1 MARIVTVG
9 SHKGGVGKT
18 TTVLNLGH
26 AFSRLGRRVLIVD
39 ADPQGGLALASNLKA
54 RAKAG
59 MAQALRG
66 AASREQIVAT
76 TRDGL
81 LSVVGAGGDQNADI
95 LQLEEAAT
103 TGALGELL
111 RQLAEGQD
119 LVLVDA
125 PAGVGR
131 YLHGLLLASD
141 GFMGVTAARALS
153 VRGLPVLMQAFEA
166 ARAEHPALTF
176 EGLLLAMYDVLQQA
190 EADLRNSLRRQMPE
204 GSLFRTVIPAVPAM
218 EKASQKCVP
227 AAMLPEAGRV
237 ARAYLDL
244 ATEITE
250 RQERLRRPAGAD
262 EGEGLF

>member
-54 RAKAG
+54 RARAG
-59 MAQALRG
+59 LAQALRG
-66 AASREQIVAT
+66 EATREQIVAT

-81 LSVVGAGGDQNADI
+81 LSVAGAGGDQNTDV
-95 LQLEEAAT
+95 LELEAAAAS
-103 TGALGELL
+103 GALGQLL
-111 RQLAEGQD
+111 RRLADGQD

-131 YLHGLLLASD
+131 YLH
-141 GFMGVTAARALS
+141 
-153 VRGLPVLMQAFEA
+153 
-166 ARAEHPALTF
+166 
-176 EGLLLAMYDVLQQA
+176 GLLLAMYDVLQQA

-204 GSLFRTVIPAVPAM
+204 GALFRTVIPAVPAM
-218 EKASQKCVP
+218 EKASQRCVP
-227 AAMLPEAGRV
+227 AAMLPEAARV

-244 ATEITE
+244 ATELTE
-250 RQERLRRPAGAD
+250 RQERLRRPPGAD

>member
-66 AASREQIVAT
+66 EAASEEIVAA

-81 LSVVGAGGDQNADI
+81 LSVVGAGGDSNEDI
-95 LQLEEAAT
+95 LHLEDAVAS
-103 TGALGELL
+103 GALGRLV
-111 RQLAEGQD
+111 RGLAEGHD
-119 LVLVDA
+119 LVLMDA

-131 YLHGLLLASD
+131 YVHGLLVASD
-141 GFMGVTAARALS
+141 AFLGVTAARALS
-153 VRGLPVLMQAFEA
+153 VRGLPVLMRAFEA
-166 ARAEHPALTF
+166 ARAEQPGLAL

-190 EADLRNSLRRQMPE
+190 EADLRAGLRRQLPE
-204 GSLFRTVIPAVPAM
+204 GSLFRTVIPAVSAM
-218 EKASQKCVP
+218 EKASQRCVP
-227 AAMLPEAGRV
+227 AAMLPEASRV

-244 ATEITE
+244 ATEMTE
-250 RQERLRRPAGAD
+250 RQERLRRPVG
-262 EGEGLF
+262 GETGGLF